1 MKIGPEAIEQLKTT
15 NWVNQ
20 NYPDLFYVHIAN
32 ERKCSKIYGDFLRR
46 MGVKKG
52 ALDLFFPQGNGISS
66 GLWIEM
72 KIKPNKL
79 TPDQIKFMNIMR
91 KLNYLFVSYGFGFA
105 ISFG

>member
-1 MKIGPEAIEQLKTT
+1 M
-15 NWVNQ
+15 
-20 NYPDLFYVHIAN
+20 HIAN

-52 ALDLFFPQGNGISS
+52 ALDLFLPQGNGTSP

-79 TPDQIKFMNIMR
+79 TQDQIKFMAIMR
-91 KLNYLFVSYGFGFA
+91 KLGYVCEVAYDFPEA
-105 ISFG
+105 ISHIKSFYGLS